1 MQKRVIG
8 FIPPVIGIEG
18 EFNTF
23 RLGVKYS
30 KLLSP
35 GEEVYLLNEKDKI
48 IIGRAEVQRVE
59 AGPLGELVVEHAAKN
74 HTELAND
81 PTHAHVRL
89 YDLLKK
95 IYGPHIVSI
104 GKKAT
109 VIYLKRLE

>member
-1 MQKRVIG
+1 MQTRVIG
-8 FIPPVIGIEG
+8 FIPPIIGIEG

-23 RLGVKYS
+23 RLGVKLS
-30 KLLSP
+30 KELSP
-35 GEEVYLLNEKDKI
+35 GEEVFLLDEKQKMV
-48 IIGRAEVQRVE
+48 IGRAQVTRVE
-59 AGPLGELVVEHAAKN
+59 SGALGELVVEHAAKN